1 MKIWKNKFLKR
12 LIIIITVVYLVINC
26 IAPDVVYA
34 NKSQESSGID
44 WKSIVS
50 NIAGL
55 VVGGLIIGA
64 GIATGG
70 VGAIVAG
77 VIKGAVAYKVVGA
90 ATEAVIEGDSIS
102 DIPGNLLK
110 ELLQL
115 MVSLGD
121 VAIGMLQSFMLGEG
135 TLVNHVMISNKDD
148 NLGSGSDGKGDSGS
162 WLYANEND
170 VTELQKGN
178 SSRGASALIVASKK
192 GIEDNLYLD
201 GDYQVPNI
209 LYSPENIFSNK
220 IAALDANYINPH
232 SYNSVTE
239 GGEADESLAAQI
251 APTVATWYRALRNLA
266 IVGLLSV
273 LVYIGI
279 RILIGTVSEKAKY
292 KERLFD
298 WFVAL
303 CMVFFMHFIMAG
315 IMMLAE
321 KIIDLVGSAGNF
333 GIIVSVDDGAI
344 FKTTFMGLI
353 RFCAQSNSWTETAGY
368 SIMYLLLVGI
378 TIKYTYV
385 YLKRALY
392 LAFFTIIAPMVAL
405 TYPLDKIKDSQAQA
419 FNMWIKEYFI
429 NAIIQ
434 PVHLLLY
441 TVFVGSSMSLAVVN
455 PIYGVVVL
463 LFLPTAE
470 KWIKKM
476 FKIDKAPLTATSLG
490 DMALLGTMFG
500 MGKNIVGGVT
510 KGVTTLGT
518 AVATGGIGAVGS
530 GIVNSYLGA
539 PYRAAKTIHDKFSE
553 PKGEGVEEAVKEE
566 MPKKLPEPNQN
577 DLQYYNDMKDAGY
590 SKEELAQLADD
601 LDLTEYLQ
609 QKQAQE
615 IASHTKDAS
624 SVLEGKPTPG
634 SINQGENLDDM
645 SGMPQTD
652 EKNTNTNADVRR
664 RLNQN
669 QNLDDMSDVSQTN
682 KENTKNVNVNT
693 ITNTNE
699 STDENTNTEK
709 TKEKESSEYEKA
721 MLQDRKRDKL
731 YKAEESDEIK
741 NLINQG
747 IVGLGGAVVGAAA
760 GTIMAGAVDDSKMIA
775 AGAMGGATT
784 ATTVRNIGTEIKN
797 AEVKNN
803 IKILVKEGI
812 TNNNVI
818 KNAAQVAS
826 RNNWSEDKMK
836 LVAKMADTYS
846 DLANN
851 QKNLDSMIKDLKE
864 AGIKDQRVLDKA
876 VQDVMKVQANAE
888 KVEKREKDKGNKNI
902 EKWT

>member
-1 MKIWKNKFLKR
+1 MKIWKNKFLKQM
-12 LIIIITVVYLVINC
+12 IIIVTVVYLIMNC
-26 IAPDVVYA
+26 IAPSTVYA

-50 NIAGL
+50 NIAGIA
-55 VVGGLIIGA
+55 VGGLIIGA

-77 VIKGAVAYKVVGA
+77 VIKGAIAYKVVGA

-110 ELLQL
+110 EFLQF
-115 MVSLGD
+115 MVSVGD
-121 VAIGMLQSFMLGEG
+121 VVIGGLQAFMLDDG
-135 TLVNHVMISNKDD
+135 TGFSHVMISNKDN
-148 NLGSGSDGKGDSGS
+148 NLGSGSDGKGYSGS
-162 WLYANEND
+162 WLYANEDD
-170 VTELQKGN
+170 VAELQKGN
-178 SSRGASALIVASKK
+178 SSRGASALIIASKK
-192 GIEDNLYLD
+192 GIEDNLYVE
-201 GDYQVPNI
+201 GDYKVPNI
-209 LYSPENIFSNK
+209 LYSPESIFSNK

-232 SYNSVTE
+232 SYTSVIE
-239 GGEADESLAAQI
+239 GGEENESLASEI

-315 IMMLAE
+315 IMMVAE
-321 KIIDLVGSAGNF
+321 KIMDLVGSAGNF
-333 GIIVSVDDGAI
+333 GIVVSVDDGAI

-378 TIKYTYV
+378 TIKYTYI

-500 MGKNIVGGVT
+500 MGKNIVGGAI
-510 KGVTTLGT
+510 KGVTTLGS
-518 AVATGGIGAVGS
+518 AVATGKMSAVGS
-530 GIVNSYLGA
+530 GVVNSYLGA
-539 PYRAAKTIHDKFSE
+539 PYRAVKTIHDKFSE
-553 PKGEGVEEAVKEE
+553 PKGEGVEDTVKT
-566 MPKKLPEPNQN
+566 LPEVDQN
-577 DLQYYNDMKDAGY
+577 NLQYYNDMKESGY
-590 SKEELAQLADD
+590 SKEELAELADD

-615 IASHTKDAS
+615 ITSHTKDVS
-624 SVLEGKPTPG
+624 SILKGKPDPG
-634 SINQGENLDDM
+634 TINNGENLDDM
-645 SGMPQTD
+645 SSIPQQLDDKT
-652 EKNTNTNADVRR
+652 TSTTARAR
-664 RLNQN
+664 QRLNQN
-669 QNLDDMSDVSQTN
+669 QNLDDMSGVPTN

-699 STDENTNTEK
+699 GTGENTNAEK
-709 TKEKESSEYEKA
+709 AKEKESSEYEKA
-721 MLQDRKRDKL
+721 MLQDRKREKL

-747 IVGLGGAVVGAAA
+747 IVGIGGAVVGAAA
-760 GTIMAGAVDDSKMIA
+760 GTIMAGAMDDSKMMA
-775 AGAMGGATT
+775 AGALGGATGAT
-784 ATTVRNIGTEIKN
+784 AIRNIGTEIKN

-826 RNNWSEDKMK
+826 QSNWSEDKMK
-836 LVAKMADTYS
+836 MVAKMADIYP
-846 DLANN
+846 DLAKN
-851 QKNLDSMIKDLKE
+851 QENMKALTEDLKK
-864 AGIKDQRVLDKA
+864 AGLEDKKMRDKA
-876 VQDVMKVQANAE
+876 IQDVMKVQANAE
-888 KVEKREKDKGNKNI
+888 QAERKEKNKGKKNI
-902 EKWT
+902 ENWK